1 MAEESTQRQVTSLLV
16 RRSRTLE
23 FLHFRAPKGRPIPAQ
38 ANEGVKK
45 SLVAGSCAPTAMH
58 QSTRSR
64 HSTLEEFSTC
74 APHLRILNLIIRP
87 RENSRRVLR
96 PPLPCGYSPICRF
109 PSKRCRQ
116 QKARGDSE
124 VASV

>member
-1 MAEESTQRQVTSLLV
+1 MWDRGASAGTSFIRLINNSRSPGMAEESTQRQVTSLLV

-45 SLVAGSCAPTAMH
+45 SLVAGSCAETAMH

-74 APHLRILNLIIRP
+74 APHLRILNLIT
-87 RENSRRVLR
+87 
-96 PPLPCGYSPICRF
+96 
-109 PSKRCRQ
+109 
-116 QKARGDSE
+116 
-124 VASV
+124 